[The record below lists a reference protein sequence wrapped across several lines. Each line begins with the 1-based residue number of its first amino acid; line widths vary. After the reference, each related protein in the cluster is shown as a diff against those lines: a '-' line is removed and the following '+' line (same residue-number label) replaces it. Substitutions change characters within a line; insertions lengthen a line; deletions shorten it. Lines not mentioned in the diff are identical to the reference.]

1 MNKIISKVL
10 DAIAGVIIKREEN
23 ASKPEVSASFQHNE
37 RFIAM
42 GLREAWDICAG
53 VGTELARSDKNV
65 ANRGVYPSGYYWWRR
80 RDCEA
85 KHVFFLYADTMT
97 ASIVG
102 QSDLIDVDDSIVI
115 ISPVIESVTVAQTEP
130 EFEWVN
136 AFHDKQPVVRQRFEF
151 PEHEVTIE
159 HNGRKTVIVGIV
171 KQDGDRRTDFKAI
184 HHCDGSVLFQRER

>member
-1 MNKIISKVL
+1 MNKIISRVL
-10 DAIAGVIIKREEN
+10 DAIADRIIKHESN
-23 ASKPEVSASFQHNE
+23 SINPGVSASFQHNE

-42 GLREAWDICAG
+42 GLREAWDICAE
-53 VGTELARSDKNV
+53 VGQSLAKSDKQV
-65 ANRGVYPSGYYWWRR
+65 ASRGVYQSGYYWWRR
-80 RDCEA
+80 SDCEA
-85 KHVFFLYADTMT
+85 KHVFFLHADTMT

-151 PEHEVTIE
+151 PKHEVTIE
-159 HNGRKTVIVGIV
+159 HNGHKTVIVGIV